1 MKVHAPSALV
11 NAKAAM
17 AATVTEDTH
26 GPYAKH
32 PPVSLVFYPWYS
44 SIEASDAWT
53 RRGKPA
59 MATLRRFVAA
69 LFDAGLEPLP
79 DTRVYFAT
87 SASVELDGSK
97 GPGQGTGAGGE
108 QESALQLM
116 DVVVAQEALDP
127 NDDLPPPNTGAS
139 FGVPPSIPG
148 DDRVQERLGNN
159 LVNELATRQA
169 VARAEEREDSRDAKR
184 RIEDTHRRE
193 VTKELR
199 ATRDSTLRS
208 HLAALADEIR
218 TLQDEQKV
226 RRERRLGLEEAIA
239 GTKEELRRLDRLIV
253 SSQRATR
260 LKPSDYKTIKLRQ
273 EQFDDIDFNRLALEE
288 QLRTLLPD
296 LRSAAKRH
304 RQLESQRR
312 AVEAKIE
319 EVKQVPVRL
328 PTPRRE

>member
-1 MKVHAPSALV
+1 M
-11 NAKAAM
+11 
-17 AATVTEDTH
+17 
-26 GPYAKH
+26 
-32 PPVSLVFYPWYS
+32 
-44 SIEASDAWT
+44 
-53 RRGKPA
+53 
-59 MATLRRFVAA
+59 
-69 LFDAGLEPLP
+69 
-79 DTRVYFAT
+79 
-87 SASVELDGSK
+87 
-97 GPGQGTGAGGE
+97 
-108 QESALQLM
+108 
-116 DVVVAQEALDP
+116 
-127 NDDLPPPNTGAS
+127 
-139 FGVPPSIPG
+139 
-148 DDRVQERLGNN
+148 QERLGNN

-304 RQLESQRR
+304 RQLESQKR